1 MQNSK
6 KLLNSKITIENCN
19 DEYQRYWIEMQQFLS
34 TSIPVFQS
42 FLQGIIPKFS
52 ISPFYNRNFI
62 KVV

>member
-6 KLLNSKITIENCN
+6 KLLNSKITIENCY
-19 DEYQRYWIEMQQFLS
+19 DEYQRYWIKMQQFLA
-34 TSIPVFQS
+34 SIPVFQY

>member
-6 KLLNSKITIENCN
+6 KLLNSKITIENC
-19 DEYQRYWIEMQQFLS
+19 EYQRYWIKMQQFLA
-34 TSIPVFQS
+34 SIPVFQS

-52 ISPFYNRNFI
+52 INLFYNRNFI